1 MTIFL
6 IIGVLVPMIYTMR
19 INIKDIKITRKEV
32 VNTVL
37 LSAGAILITTV
48 IGVLVT
54 HQQYSLIAVIIGSII
69 TGVIWGLL
77 LVGSYALLRYL
88 SNAFGNKK

>member
-32 VNTVL
+32 INTVL

-69 TGVIWGLL
+69 TGVVWGLL

>member
-1 MTIFL
+1 
-6 IIGVLVPMIYTMR
+6 MIYTMR

-32 VNTVL
+32 INTVL

-69 TGVIWGLL
+69 TGVVWGLL